1 MAREKGMGILLS
13 THLLDDVE
21 RLCDFTGIIHKCRTV
36 LEGSSNE
43 LLNASGSRRKF
54 CLSLKDIPNAFGEL
68 ESVNI
73 IKDKYSGQ
81 SKGFGFVEMP
91 DNAEADKAIKALN
104 GSELKGR
111 AIKVNQ
117 AKPRGER
124 SARRPRY

>member
-1 MAREKGMGILLS
+1 MDRGQLMACYRLISVVDYKIASLYLNRVIKESFMNLYVGNLS
-13 THLLDDVE
+13 YSVTEED
-21 RLCDFTGIIHKCRTV
+21 
-36 LEGSSNE
+36 
-43 LLNASGSRRKF
+43 
-54 CLSLKDIPNAFGEL
+54 LKEAFSEFGEL

-104 GSELKGR
+104 GNDLKGR

-117 AKPRGER
+117 AKPRAER
-124 SARRPRY
+124 SSRRPRY